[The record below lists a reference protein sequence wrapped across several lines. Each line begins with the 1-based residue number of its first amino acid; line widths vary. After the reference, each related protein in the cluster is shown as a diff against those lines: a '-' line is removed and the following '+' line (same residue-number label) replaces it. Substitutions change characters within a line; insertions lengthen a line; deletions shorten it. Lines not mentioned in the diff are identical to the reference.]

1 MNKPASLPVTRMRH
15 TRNRTPTGKRT
26 ATSAR
31 KTAIYIA
38 FGKDKKDQTD
48 DRQRGTWVG
57 PGGRQHSHQATVA
70 WAEKLAKQQDQT
82 FHALLSVPKGRL
94 TAADYT
100 RALEQAGQIPDF
112 RLMVHNDTAYSH
124 AHVLFFRDK
133 RLDKESY
140 LRWQEQVQRELAA
153 AEQKQLAG
161 QTAEQEAAVQ
171 QESSPSI
178 ELG

>member
-1 MNKPASLPVTRMRH
+1 MNKPITRVRH

-26 ATSAR
+26 ATPAR
-31 KTAIYIA
+31 KAATYIA
-38 FGKDKKDQTD
+38 FGKDKQDQIAG
-48 DRQRGTWVG
+48 RQRGTWIG
-57 PGGRQHSHQATVA
+57 PGGRQHSHEATVS
-70 WAEKLAKQQDQT
+70 WAEGQARQQDQT

-94 TAADYT
+94 TATDYT

-112 RLMVHNDTAYSH
+112 RLMVHNDTTYSH
-124 AHVLFFRDK
+124 AHVLFFRGK

-171 QESSPSI
+171 QESPGI